1 MKLGKASR
9 ITGLEGLGR
18 LSLRVS
24 GKKNPKIGHF
34 QESLSTVDSAKI
46 SHRNILSD
54 FVPLMQVYDLLLTQ
68 LKAKEQRNSG
78 THRWFLWHQDNWE
91 EGWKAALEEKGR
103 V

>member
-1 MKLGKASR
+1 MKLGKASW

-24 GKKNPKIGHF
+24 GEKKSQNRHF
-34 QESLSTVDSAKI
+34 QESLSAVDSAKI

-54 FVPLMQVYDLLLTQ
+54 YVPLMQVYNLLLIQ

-78 THRWFLWHQDNWE
+78 IHRWFVWH
-91 EGWKAALEEKGR
+91 
-103 V
+103 